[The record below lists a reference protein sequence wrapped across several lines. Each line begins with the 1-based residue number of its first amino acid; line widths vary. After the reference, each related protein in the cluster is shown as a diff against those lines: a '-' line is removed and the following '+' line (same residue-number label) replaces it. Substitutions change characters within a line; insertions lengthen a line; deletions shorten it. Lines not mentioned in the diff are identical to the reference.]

1 MTHSTQPAPV
11 TEIDRTD
18 ALAAL
23 LTEAAR
29 PELMEI
35 DLAPTAQLVALMNAE
50 DATVPQAV
58 AAAAPAIV
66 LAIDAIAE
74 RMAHGGRLVYIG
86 AGTAG
91 RMGVLDAVECPPTFN
106 SRPGQVVALLAGG
119 DDAVRGATEDAEDRV
134 ETAPAQLERLG
145 IDRDD
150 SVVGI
155 AASGRTPYVLSA
167 MAYAR
172 SRGALTVGLSCNPRS
187 RLSDV
192 VDHPIEVVVGPEFIA
207 GSTRLKAG
215 TAQKLVLN
223 MISTITMVRLGK
235 TLGNLMIDVQ
245 ATNEKLRARA
255 VRIIAQASG
264 VGEDSAAA
272 ALAAAGGDTRVAIVA
287 VRLGLDSGQARSH
300 LAAHGGDLRR
310 ALGAPQ

>member
-1 MTHSTQPAPV
+1 V
-11 TEIDRTD
+11 TEIGDTD
-18 ALAAL
+18 ALGTL
-23 LTEAAR
+23 LTEATR
-29 PELMEI
+29 PELNEI
-35 DLAPTAQLVALMNAE
+35 DLAPTAELVALMGAE

-66 LAIDAIAE
+66 AAIDAIAE
-74 RMAHGGRLVYIG
+74 RMARGGRLIYIG

-91 RMGVLDAVECPPTFN
+91 RVGMLDAVECPPTFN
-106 SRPGQVVALLAGG
+106 SPPGQVVALLAGG
-119 DDAVRGATEDAEDRV
+119 EGAFRGATEQAEDDV
-134 ETAPAQLERLG
+134 ETAPVQLANLG
-145 IDRDD
+145 IGPDD

-155 AASGRTPYVLSA
+155 AASGRTPYVLA
-167 MAYAR
+167 GMAYAR

-187 RLSDV
+187 QLSDA
-192 VDHPIEVVVGPEFIA
+192 VDYPIEVVVGPEFIA

-235 TLGNLMIDVQ
+235 TLGNLMVDVQ

-264 VGEDSAAA
+264 VDEQSAAA

-287 VRLGLDSGQARSH
+287 LGRGVDSREARRHLDAY
-300 LAAHGGDLRR
+300 GGDLRR
-310 ALGAPQ
+310 ALGAHP

>member
-1 MTHSTQPAPV
+1 M
-11 TEIDRTD
+11 TEIDDTD
-18 ALAAL
+18 ALGTL
-23 LTEAAR
+23 LTEATR
-29 PELMEI
+29 PELKEI
-35 DLAPTAQLVALMNAE
+35 DLASTTELVALMGAE
-50 DATVPQAV
+50 DVTVPQAV

-66 LAIDAIAE
+66 AAIDAIAE
-74 RMAHGGRLVYIG
+74 RMARSGRLIYIG

-91 RMGVLDAVECPPTFN
+91 RVGMLDAVECPPTFN
-106 SRPGQVVALLAGG
+106 SSPGQVVALLAGG
-119 DDAVRGATEDAEDRV
+119 DGAFRGATEHAEDDV
-134 ETAPAQLERLG
+134 ETAPAQLASLG
-145 IDRDD
+145 IGPDD

-155 AASGRTPYVLSA
+155 AASGRTPYVLA
-167 MAYAR
+167 GMAYAR
-172 SRGALTVGLSCNPRS
+172 SRGTLTVGLSCNPHS
-187 RLSDV
+187 QLSDV

-235 TLGNLMIDVQ
+235 TLGNLMVDVK

-264 VGEDSAAA
+264 VDEESAAA

-287 VRLGLDSGQARSH
+287 LGCGVDSDEARRHLD
-300 LAAHGGDLRR
+300 AHGGDLRR
-310 ALGAPQ
+310 ALGAQP

>member
-1 MTHSTQPAPV
+1 M
-11 TEIDRTD
+11 TEIGDTD
-18 ALAAL
+18 ALGTL
-23 LTEAAR
+23 LTEATR
-29 PELMEI
+29 PELNEI
-35 DLAPTAQLVALMNAE
+35 DLAPTGELVALMVAE

-66 LAIDAIAE
+66 AAIDAIAE
-74 RMAHGGRLVYIG
+74 RMARGGRLIYIG

-91 RMGVLDAVECPPTFN
+91 RVGMLDAVECPPTFN
-106 SRPGQVVALLAGG
+106 SPPGQVVALLAGG
-119 DDAVRGATEDAEDRV
+119 EGAFRGATEQAEDDV
-134 ETAPAQLERLG
+134 ETAPAQLANLRIG
-145 IDRDD
+145 SDD

-155 AASGRTPYVLSA
+155 AASGRTPYVLA
-167 MAYAR
+167 GVAYAR
-172 SRGALTVGLSCNPRS
+172 SRGALTVGLSCNPQS
-187 RLSDV
+187 QLSDA

-235 TLGNLMIDVQ
+235 TLGNLMVDVQ

-264 VGEDSAAA
+264 VDEESAAA

-287 VRLGLDSGQARSH
+287 LGRGVDSDQARRH
-300 LAAHGGDLRR
+300 LDAHGGDLRR
-310 ALGAPQ
+310 ALGAHP

>member
-1 MTHSTQPAPV
+1 V
-11 TEIDRTD
+11 TEIGDTD
-18 ALAAL
+18 ALGTL
-23 LTEAAR
+23 LTEATR
-29 PELMEI
+29 PELNEI
-35 DLAPTAQLVALMNAE
+35 DLAPTAELVALMGAE

-66 LAIDAIAE
+66 AAIDAIAE
-74 RMAHGGRLVYIG
+74 RMARGGRLIYIG

-91 RMGVLDAVECPPTFN
+91 RVGMLDAVECPPTFN
-106 SRPGQVVALLAGG
+106 STPGQVVALLAGG
-119 DDAVRGATEDAEDRV
+119 EGAFRGATEQAEDDV
-134 ETAPAQLERLG
+134 ETAPVQLANLG
-145 IDRDD
+145 IGPDD

-155 AASGRTPYVLSA
+155 AASGRTPYVLA
-167 MAYAR
+167 GMAYAR

-187 RLSDV
+187 QLSDA

-235 TLGNLMIDVQ
+235 TLGNLMVDVQ

-264 VGEDSAAA
+264 VDEESAAA

-287 VRLGLDSGQARSH
+287 LGRGVDSREARRHLDAY
-300 LAAHGGDLRR
+300 GGDLRR
-310 ALGAPQ
+310 ALGAHP

>member
-1 MTHSTQPAPV
+1 M
-11 TEIDRTD
+11 TEIGDTD
-18 ALAAL
+18 ALGTL
-23 LTEAAR
+23 LTEATR
-29 PELMEI
+29 PELKEI
-35 DLAPTAQLVALMNAE
+35 DLAPTAELVALMGAE

-66 LAIDAIAE
+66 AAIDAIAE
-74 RMAHGGRLVYIG
+74 RMARGGRLIYIG

-91 RMGVLDAVECPPTFN
+91 RVGMLDAVECPPTFN
-106 SRPGQVVALLAGG
+106 SPPGQVVALLAGG
-119 DDAVRGATEDAEDRV
+119 DGAFGGATEQAEDDV
-134 ETAPAQLERLG
+134 EMAPARLANLG
-145 IDRDD
+145 LGADD

-155 AASGRTPYVLSA
+155 AASGRTPYVLA
-167 MAYAR
+167 GMAYAR
-172 SRGALTVGLSCNPRS
+172 SRGALTVGLSCNPQS
-187 RLSDV
+187 QLSDA

-235 TLGNLMIDVQ
+235 TLGNLMVDVQ

-264 VGEDSAAA
+264 VDEESAAA

-287 VRLGLDSGQARSH
+287 LGRGVDSAEARRHLD
-300 LAAHGGDLRR
+300 AHGGDLRR
-310 ALGAPQ
+310 ALGAQL

>member
-1 MTHSTQPAPV
+1 V
-11 TEIDRTD
+11 TEIGDTD
-18 ALAAL
+18 ALGTL
-23 LTEAAR
+23 LTEATR
-29 PELMEI
+29 PELNEI
-35 DLAPTAQLVALMNAE
+35 DLAPTAELVALMGAE

-66 LAIDAIAE
+66 AAIDAIAE
-74 RMAHGGRLVYIG
+74 RMARGGRLIYIG

-91 RMGVLDAVECPPTFN
+91 RVGMLDAVECPPTFN
-106 SRPGQVVALLAGG
+106 SPPGQVVALLAGG
-119 DDAVRGATEDAEDRV
+119 EGAFRGATEQAEDDV
-134 ETAPAQLERLG
+134 ETAPVQLANLG
-145 IDRDD
+145 IGPDD

-155 AASGRTPYVLSA
+155 AASGRTPYVLA
-167 MAYAR
+167 GMAYAR
-172 SRGALTVGLSCNPRS
+172 SRGALTVGLSCNPHS
-187 RLSDV
+187 QLSDA

-235 TLGNLMIDVQ
+235 TLGNLMVDVQ

-264 VGEDSAAA
+264 VDEQSAAA

-287 VRLGLDSGQARSH
+287 LGRGVDSREARRHLDAY
-300 LAAHGGDLRR
+300 GGDLRR
-310 ALGAPQ
+310 ALGAHP